1 MTGLVRVVA
10 LPVVSLVLV
19 VGVLAVQ
26 LLNGGGTYEPLRPP
40 DACAERPVTSRAD
53 GIDGLTERLVLL
65 GVADAACT
73 LGVSREALTLEL
85 AQRAE
90 VSDAEVAALR
100 DGLLAAVRQM
110 TDDGSLPAASAL
122 VDEALD
128 QAELNGVLEFAIR
141 ALPDSLIDSAL
152 TTDDVLIRT
161 IEQLDVRSLLADLD
175 SPADLDRQ
183 VEAAITEAVK
193 DALLDRLRNLL

>member
-19 VGVLAVQ
+19 VVVLAVQ
-26 LLNGGGTYEPLRPP
+26 VLNGGGTYEPLRPP
-40 DACAERPVTSRAD
+40 DACTERPVTSRAD

-85 AQRAE
+85 AQSDE
-90 VSDAEVAALR
+90 VSDAEVDALR
-100 DGLLAAVRQM
+100 GGLLSAVRRM
-110 TDDGSLPAASAL
+110 ADDGTLPQASAL

-128 QAELNGVLEFAIR
+128 QAELNGILEFAIR
-141 ALPDSLIDSAL
+141 ALPDGVIDAAL
-152 TTDDVLIRT
+152 KTDDVLTRAV
-161 IEQLDVRSLLADLD
+161 EELDVRSLLGNLD
-175 SPADLDRQ
+175 NPADLDRQ
-183 VEAAITEAVK
+183 IEAAITEAVK
-193 DALLDRLRNLL
+193 DSLLDRLRNLV

>member
-10 LPVVSLVLV
+10 LPAVSLVLV

-40 DACAERPVTSRAD
+40 DACTERPVTSRAD

-65 GVADAACT
+65 AVADAACT

-110 TDDGSLPAASAL
+110 ADDGSLPAASAL

-161 IEQLDVRSLLADLD
+161 IEQLDVRSVLADLD